1 MNETM
6 DYLKAHGVV
15 VVFLTVLVE
24 QLGVPLPAAP
34 ILMLGGS
41 LAATG
46 SGSLS
51 LVLAMAVLACLVA
64 DTLWFYLGRHK
75 GGSVLG
81 FLCRISMEPDSCV
94 RKTRNLF
101 TRYGVWGL
109 LLAKFVPGL
118 STIAPPL
125 AGMSGTR
132 YGIFLLADGLGSV
145 LYTGVFVLL
154 GRFFSNQIGQIT
166 EAVAG
171 LGVNALILLGALLA
185 AYLGFKQWQRQ
196 KVLQELR
203 MARITVA
210 ELRKLQTDGEP
221 VLVVDLRPA
230 GELGVERYK
239 IPGALHLT
247 LEEIEERHRE
257 IPRDRLV
264 VIYCSCPNEASS
276 AKMAY
281 LLHRKGVTQV
291 RPLLGGIDA
300 WREQDFPVENHV
312 PAGI

>member
-1 MNETM
+1 
-6 DYLKAHGVV
+6 
-15 VVFLTVLVE
+15 
-24 QLGVPLPAAP
+24 
-34 ILMLGGS
+34 
-41 LAATG
+41 
-46 SGSLS
+46 
-51 LVLAMAVLACLVA
+51 
-64 DTLWFYLGRHK
+64 
-75 GGSVLG
+75 
-81 FLCRISMEPDSCV
+81 
-94 RKTRNLF
+94 
-101 TRYGVWGL
+101 
-109 LLAKFVPGL
+109 
-118 STIAPPL
+118 
-125 AGMSGTR
+125 
-132 YGIFLLADGLGSV
+132 
-145 LYTGVFVLL
+145 
-154 GRFFSNQIGQIT
+154 
-166 EAVAG
+166 
-171 LGVNALILLGALLA
+171 
-185 AYLGFKQWQRQ
+185 
-196 KVLQELR
+196 

-221 VLVVDLRPA
+221 VLVVDLRPD